1 MMTPVQNILNSF
13 ELLSESEKR
22 EIALEIIKRTVSFD
36 LQPLTDEEFA
46 LSAEEIFLELDRREL
61 LAANKLSTRA
71 KLIT

>member
-61 LAANKLSTRA
+61 ENERS
-71 KLIT
+71 